1 VWYDDTMGHVG
12 QGPRFAFLKHDG
24 PIAFAHRGGI
34 AAGTGAAENTMAA
47 FQRAVDMGFRYLET
61 DVHATSDG
69 VLLVFHDHRLKRLTG
84 TAGRLTAQ
92 PYESLRR
99 LRVASSYAIPRLEEV
114 FAAFPDVRL
123 NIDVKAA
130 NAIGPLLDVL
140 QTTRSWDRVCVAS
153 FSDRR
158 VRAVR
163 SAAGPNLATALG
175 PREVAALRLASHAR
189 GNRLDGIVVRG
200 AACVQVPVR
209 VGTMPVI
216 DEALIATAHRL
227 GLVVHAWVIDDAN
240 DITALLDRGVDGI
253 MSDDLDALRT
263 VFSERGYWPQTRGT
277 A

>member
-1 VWYDDTMGHVG
+1 VWYDDTMGSVG
-12 QGPRFAFLKHDG
+12 RAPRFAFLDHDG

-34 AAGTGAAENTMAA
+34 TANGAGENTMAA

-84 TAGRLTAQ
+84 MAGRLTTE
-92 PYESLRR
+92 PYESVRR
-99 LRVASSYAIPRLEEV
+99 LRVATSYAIPRLEDV

-123 NIDVKAA
+123 NVDVKAA
-130 NAIGPLLDVL
+130 NAIGPLLDAL
-140 QTTRSWDRVCVAS
+140 RTTRSWDRVCVAS

-163 SAAGPNLATALG
+163 TAAGPKLATALG
-175 PREVAALRLASHAR
+175 PREVAALRLASRAPGH
-189 GNRLDGIVVRG
+189 RLDGIVVRG

-209 VGTMPVI
+209 VGTLPVL
-216 DEALIATAHRL
+216 DEELVATAHRL
-227 GLVVHAWVIDDAN
+227 GLVVHAWVIDDPN
-240 DITALLDRGVDGI
+240 HITALLDRGVDGI

-263 VFSERGYWPQTRGT
+263 VFSERGYWPQTQGT